1 MGLTKPQER
10 HRASALKQSNKA
22 HKHGRH
28 KSKGI
33 IDNETK
39 GKISV
44 KAITKRNKK
53 DLGKD
58 ERRHQAGQLRKKKRD
73 EVLLKKRA
81 LGGSKTAPFL
91 VAVVALSPEISTA
104 EVLEMLQRADP
115 EAVVTNSP
123 NKIVHISVPRFKQRF
138 SFLEVA
144 PGDVYATLDAL
155 KIADTVLFVETAR
168 HWEEGLYPEAELLLT
183 TSMAQGLP
191 TSVVAIMDLESVP
204 KKKQQE
210 AKISIQKEMGQYLPD
225 EKVLTLSS
233 DSDSI
238 LLLRRIGSQKQKSI
252 TQRDRRPHLMVEEIQ
267 SVPETEGCEFINLRV
282 SGYLRGQ
289 NITANQLVHIPGW
302 GNFQIQQIETPAL
315 DPHPL
320 DVRKRTDDGMEE
332 DAKVLEVADPSKQE
346 SLESENIPDPMDA
359 EQTWPTE
366 EEIAEAEAERKARKI
381 IKKVPKGFSDYQ
393 AAWIPDCDAEEVSGD
408 EEESDYD
415 DAMEDPDLDAMSAED
430 SNQSEDE
437 NDDEEYD
444 TVTVTEG
451 APDADR
457 YDAEM
462 DMHEELETLKKLKDA
477 KSDAQFPDE
486 IDTPHDMAARLRFQ
500 KYRGLQSFR
509 TSPWDPKENLP
520 SDYARIFQ
528 FENFDRTRKRVLDQL
543 KDNCLGAMPGWY
555 ITLVIT
561 NVPREMIENQ
571 KHGIPLVLYGLLPH
585 EQKMSVLNLV
595 LKRPAQMSFGLQTPI
610 KSKEQLVFQCGFRR
624 FKACPVFSQHTNG
637 SKHKF
642 ERYFQPDA
650 VVVATVFAPITFPP
664 ASVLAFI
671 ERKDGTQQL
680 VATGSLLSVNPDRII
695 SKRVVLSGHPFK
707 VNKRS
712 AVIRFM
718 FFNREDINWFK
729 PVELRT
735 KFGRRG
741 HIKEPLG
748 THGHMKCVFDGQLKS
763 QDTVMLHLYKRVFPK
778 WTYDPCVTAPDPL
791 FKTVLRSIEE
801 EDEEMS

>member
-10 HRASALKQSNKA
+10 HRASALKQSNKV

-28 KSKGI
+28 KSKGV

-39 GKISV
+39 GKVSV
-44 KAITKRNKK
+44 KSLTKRNKK
-53 DLGKD
+53 NLGKD
-58 ERRHQAGQLRKKKRD
+58 ERRHQAGQLRKKKRE

-115 EAVVTNSP
+115 DAIVTNSP
-123 NKIVHISVPRFKQRF
+123 NKVVHISVPRFKQRF

-155 KIADTVLFVETAR
+155 KVADTVLFLETAR

-183 TSMAQGLP
+183 TTMAQGLP
-191 TSVVAIMDLESVP
+191 TSVVAVMDLETVP
-204 KKKQQE
+204 KKKQQD
-210 AKISIQKEMGQYLPD
+210 AKISIQKEIGQYLPE
-225 EKVLTLSS
+225 EKVSTLSS
-233 DSDSI
+233 DSDSL
-238 LLLRRIGSQKQKSI
+238 LLLRRIGSQKQKSLI
-252 TQRDRRPHLMVEEIQ
+252 QRDRRPHLMVEEIQ
-267 SVPETEGCEFINLRV
+267 ALPETEGTEFVNLRV

-289 NITANQLVHIPGW
+289 NLSANQLVHIPGW
-302 GNFQIQQIETPAL
+302 GNFQIQQIETPSL

-320 DVRKRTDDGMEE
+320 DVRKRSDDGMEE
-332 DAKVLEVADPSKQE
+332 DNKVLEVADPMKQE

-366 EEIAEAEAERKARKI
+366 EEIAEAEAERKTRKI

-408 EEESDYD
+408 DEESDYD
-415 DAMEDPDLDAMSAED
+415 DEMEDPELDAMSVAD
-430 SNQSEDE
+430 SNQSENDE
-437 NDDEEYD
+437 DEEEFD

-451 APDADR
+451 APDAER

-477 KSDAQFPDE
+477 KTDAQFPDE
-486 IDTPHDMAARLRFQ
+486 IDTPHDMPARVRFQ

-543 KDNCLGAMPGWY
+543 KDNCSGAMPGWY

-561 NVPREMIENQ
+561 NAPREMLENQ
-571 KHGIPLVLYGLLPH
+571 KPGVPLVLFGLLPH

-624 FKACPVFSQHTNG
+624 FKANPVFSQHTNG

-680 VATGSLLSVNPDRII
+680 VATGSLLSVNPDRIVA
-695 SKRVVLSGHPFK
+695 KRVVLSGHPFK

-718 FFNREDINWFK
+718 FFNREDITWFK

-778 WTYDPCVTAPDPL
+778 WTYDPYVTAPDPL
-791 FKTVLRSIEE
+791 FKAALRPIEE